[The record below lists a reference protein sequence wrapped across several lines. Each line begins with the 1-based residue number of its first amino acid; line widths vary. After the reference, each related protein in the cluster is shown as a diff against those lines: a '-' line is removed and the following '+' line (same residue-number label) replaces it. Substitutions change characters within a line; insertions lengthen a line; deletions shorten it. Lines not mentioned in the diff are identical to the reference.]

1 MKQNEFLKIE
11 KRRFDREKAKRKK
24 KKEVNVQA
32 FKADTVIKDIYAALK
47 RKGIALEGLFRM
59 ADDGYKKEILNEN
72 LIRTLGK
79 LKVNIS
85 EIEIMQLVNAID
97 TSGNG
102 KVSDDQFQEF
112 IHTYGVG
119 NDPEKTINL

>member
-1 MKQNEFLKIE
+1 MKENEILKIE

-32 FKADTVIKDIYAALK
+32 FKADTVIKDIYATLK

-59 ADDGYKKEILNEN
+59 ADVNYKNEILNED

-79 LKVNIS
+79 FKVNIS
-85 EIEIMQLVNAID
+85 GTEI
-97 TSGNG
+97 
-102 KVSDDQFQEF
+102 
-112 IHTYGVG
+112 
-119 NDPEKTINL
+119 